1 MSDQQMERIKIQIND
16 YTYDIPASWDQV
28 TLEQYIDLDLYRDEL
43 SPIRL
48 LSILTR
54 LNYDV
59 LSNLPCDE
67 FILKVMPKL
76 EWIGENYDVFSAKR
90 KREIQIGNYLFDTI
104 IDVGKERLGQKL
116 YMQQLVNNAMK
127 NNLNHC
133 LLIAPVV
140 ANYYAPFV
148 HPDKKWNEQH
158 IKDFEKMVM
167 KMPMVD
173 AYAEANFFLSGY
185 IVFQKKNQL
194 H

>member
-1 MSDQQMERIKIQIND
+1 MERITIQIND
-16 YTYDIPASWDQV
+16 YKYEIPASWEQV
-28 TLEQYIDLDLYRDEL
+28 TLEQYIDLDLYREEL

-54 LNYDV
+54 LNYDI

-76 EWIGENYDVFSAKR
+76 DWIGENYDVFSARR
-90 KREIQIGNYLFDTI
+90 KKEIQIGNYLFDTI

-116 YMQQLVNNAMK
+116 YMQQLVNNAI
-127 NNLNHC
+127 NNNANHC

-140 ANYYAPFV
+140 ANYYAPYV
-148 HPDKKWNEQH
+148 HPEKKWNESH
-158 IKDFEKMVM
+158 IKDFESMVM

-173 AYAEANFFLSGY
+173 AYAEANFFLNGY
-185 IVFQKKNQL
+185 IVFQKKKAK

>member
-1 MSDQQMERIKIQIND
+1 MSDKQMEKIIIQIND
-16 YTYDIPASWDQV
+16 YKYEIPASWEEV
-28 TLEQYIDLDLYRDEL
+28 TLEQYIDLDLYREEL

-54 LNYDV
+54 LNFDI

-67 FILKVMPKL
+67 FILKVMPML
-76 EWIGENYDVFSAKR
+76 NWIGENYDVFASRR

-116 YMQQLVNNAMK
+116 YMQQLVNNGIK
-127 NNLNHC
+127 NNVNHC

-140 ANYYAPFV
+140 ANYYAPYI
-148 HPDKKWNEQH
+148 HPDKKWNESH
-158 IKDFEKMVM
+158 IKEFEKMVM

-173 AYAEANFFLSGY
+173 AYAEANFFLNGY
-185 IVFQKKNQL
+185 IVFQKKKK
-194 H
+194 

>member
-1 MSDQQMERIKIQIND
+1 MSNQQMERITIQIND
-16 YTYDIPASWDQV
+16 YKYEIPSSWEQV
-28 TLEQYIDLDLYRDEL
+28 TLEQYIDLDLYREEL

-54 LNYDV
+54 LNYDI

-67 FILKVMPKL
+67 FILKVMPELK
-76 EWIGENYDVFSAKR
+76 WIGENYDVFASKR

-116 YMQQLVNNAMK
+116 YMQQLVNNAIK

-140 ANYYAPFV
+140 ANYYAPYV
-148 HPDKKWNEQH
+148 HPEKKWNESH
-158 IKDFEKMVM
+158 IKDFESMVM

-173 AYAEANFFLSGY
+173 AYAEANFFLNGY
-185 IVFQKKNQL
+185 IVFQKKNQK

>member
-1 MSDQQMERIKIQIND
+1 MSNQQMERITIQIND
-16 YTYDIPASWDQV
+16 YKYDIPASWEQV
-28 TLEQYIDLDLYRDEL
+28 TLEQYIDLDLYREEL

-54 LNYDV
+54 LNYDI

-67 FILKVMPKL
+67 FILKVMPELK
-76 EWIGENYDVFSAKR
+76 WIGENYDVFSAKR
-90 KREIQIGNYLFDTI
+90 KKEIQIGNYLFDTI

-116 YMQQLVNNAMK
+116 YMQQLVNNAIK
-127 NNLNHC
+127 NNVNHC

-140 ANYYAPFV
+140 ANYYAPYV
-148 HPDKKWNEQH
+148 HPEKKWNESH
-158 IKDFEKMVM
+158 IKDFESMVM

-173 AYAEANFFLSGY
+173 AYAEANFFLNGY
-185 IVFQKKNQL
+185 IVFQKKKAK